1 MQEAAITARA
11 KRKSGSNPNADDIS
25 AFARAVRDPG
35 LVLELKA
42 ACTRLCAA
50 SFSHFPGSQPVS
62 LTRKKLD
69 QLLRVRSYFVCEK
82 SDGVRYMLYAHK

>member
-1 MQEAAITARA
+1 MSARASA
-11 KRKSGSNPNADDIS
+11 KRKSGDNPDADDIS
-25 AFARAVRDPG
+25 GWSREVTDDAQVA
-35 LVLELKA
+35 ELKA

-50 SFSHFPGSQPVS
+50 SFPYFPGSQPVS